1 MRVEELVGS
10 LQNFE
15 ILPPKP
21 KIFFL
26 KNLAFKIN
34 TTKGKSVDLSDEEF
48 GDDEEIA
55 MIARKFRK
63 FLRNNGNF
71 RSRESKNSMNPS
83 HEVRDN
89 YEDKNDEN
97 QKDKLSCGYK
107 YHECGGI
114 GHIRVD
120 CGNLI
125 NSKDR
130 AFNVTQSDELDNE
143 EKAENVANYI
153 AFGISYDSA
162 HEASEYN
169 SLDNEYG
176 ICDNESEEKGD
187 L

>member
-1 MRVEELVGS
+1 
-10 LQNFE
+10 
-15 ILPPKP
+15 
-21 KIFFL
+21 
-26 KNLAFKIN
+26 
-34 TTKGKSVDLSDEEF
+34 
-48 GDDEEIA
+48 

-107 YHECGGI
+107 YHECGSI

-125 NSKDR
+125 NSKDK
-130 AFNVTQSDELDNE
+130 AFNVTQSDESDNE
-143 EKAENVANYI
+143 EKAKNVANYV